1 MNKMNNIFK
10 KIAELEKNANEVRL
24 GKHEVELNLVDDLK
38 TSISKVSSLDSIVNT
53 MSSNADKTNKLFINA
68 LAQKEIILKNYNDNR
83 KSFENLNKELN
94 LLFKT
99 INTQAK
105 DLGININDLPVY
117 KDFLK
122 AKDDIKLLDNKS
134 QSAWTL
140 ISKY

>member
-1 MNKMNNIFK
+1 MNTRKTIYDKLFTEK
-10 KIAELEKNANEVRL
+10 VELA
-24 GKHEVELNLVDDLK
+24 KHEIELGLVDDLK
-38 TSISKVSSLDSIVNT
+38 ASISKVSSLDSIVNT

-83 KSFENLNKELN
+83 KTFEKLNKELN

-117 KDFLK
+117 KDFIK
-122 AKDDIKLLDNKS
+122 AKDDIKLLDNKT

-140 ISKY
+140 VSKY